1 MKLRFAGTGD
11 SAQVPCF
18 GCDCPAC
25 QRARLLTCHRRGP
38 CAGEIELDGELI
50 LIDAGRMDLAERC
63 ERQRPAAI
71 LLTHYHA
78 DHVQG
83 LLHLRW
89 GRGEAIPVYG
99 PKDAQGCADLHK
111 NPGILDF
118 RPGLKPFRP
127 LTLGGLTLTPLPLNH
142 SKPTLGYAI
151 EDGAQRIAW
160 LCDTVGLPGATE
172 RFLSEWQP
180 HGVVIDATHPDSS
193 DTPRN
198 HNNLA
203 MALEI
208 IERLDPART
217 WLTHISHE
225 LDASMMTGSSPLP
238 VGVEL
243 AADGLE
249 ILV

>member
-172 RFLSEWQP
+172 RFLQEWRP
-180 HGVVIDATHPDSS
+180 HGVVIDATHPDSYQA
-193 DTPRN
+193 PRN
-198 HNNLA
+198 HNDVA

-208 IERLDPART
+208 IERLDPARA

-225 LDASMMTGSSPLP
+225 LDASMMTGNLPLP
-238 VGVEL
+238 VGIEL